1 MSGPLSDLTILDLS
15 SVVMGPYCS
24 LLLGDM
30 GADII
35 KIEKLSGDI
44 TRYVGPSRN
53 EGMGSNFLNLNRN
66 KRSLSLD
73 LKSEEGHE
81 VLLKLI
87 RKSDVII
94 HSFRP
99 QTMKNLGLSYEVV
112 SAENKN
118 IIYCGMYGYSE
129 EGPYGFFP
137 AYDDI
142 IQAGSGVAAA
152 QGEMTGEPQYVSSL
166 LADKTAGLIGLSSI
180 LAALLYREKTG
191 IGQKI
196 EVPMYESMVSFNMI
210 EHMYGETF
218 SPPIGKAFYSRV
230 TSPYRK
236 PYKTKD
242 GYLGVLIY
250 NDKQWASF
258 LNLTEND
265 HLLND
270 KKFKDM
276 NTRSENTDYIYKI
289 VEQIMSKKKNEE
301 WITLFKKGD
310 IPFMPVNSP
319 KDLFKDVH
327 LKNIDFFNERN
338 HPTEGKIRD
347 VKFPVNFSKT
357 PAMVK
362 RLAPTLGEHNEEILK
377 EISINKKNNFE

>member
-1 MSGPLSDLTILDLS
+1 MSGPLSHLKILDLS

-30 GADII
+30 GADVI
-35 KIEKLSGDI
+35 KIERPSGDV

-53 EGMGSNFLNLNRN
+53 SGMGSNFLNLNRN
-66 KRSLSLD
+66 KRSMALD
-73 LKSEEGHE
+73 LKSEEDYE
-81 VLLKLI
+81 TILKLI
-87 RKSDVII
+87 RDSDVIL

-99 QTMKNLGLSYEVV
+99 ETMKNLGLSYELV

-129 EGPYGFFP
+129 EGPYGSLP

-152 QGEMTGEPQYVSSL
+152 QGEMSGEPQYVASVF
-166 LADKTAGLIGLSSI
+166 ADKTAGLIGLSSI

-191 IGQKI
+191 EGQKI

-218 SPPIGKAFYSRV
+218 SPPIGKAFYSRA

-236 PYKTKD
+236 PYKTED

-250 NDKQWASF
+250 NDKQWSSF
-258 LNLTEND
+258 LKLTDNE
-265 HLLND
+265 HLLED
-270 KKFKDM
+270 ERFKDM
-276 NTRSENTDYIYKI
+276 NARSNNTDYIYQL
-289 VEQIMSKKKNEE
+289 VEQIMSTKKTAE
-301 WITLFKKGD
+301 WKTLFEKGD
-310 IPFMPVNSP
+310 IPYMPVNSP
-319 KDLFKDVH
+319 KDLFKDKH
-327 LKNIDFFNERN
+327 LKDINFFNKEN
-338 HPTEGKIRD
+338 HPTEGEIRN
-347 VKFPVNFSKT
+347 VKFPVNFSET
-357 PAMVK
+357 PATVR
-362 RLAPTLGEHNEEILK
+362 RLAPTIGQHNEEILK
-377 EISINKKNNFE
+377 EIDFNSKNNSL